1 MYLTELLKFEITRPT
16 VILADN
22 LGSHVSES
30 SVDTVSTE
38 LFGILAPLPKN
49 STSEC
54 QPLDVGVMGPL
65 KSKLRKKWLTEKPVV
80 TAAEKRLAMI
90 QRTIQAWEEMSCD
103 LIRSSFEK
111 AKCLSAHCLKGKLR
125 AVVVGTHYLTGFA
138 DGELAN
144 ITQEIKHPKGTDVG
158 IVILDRNI
166 TTIQPVAVS
175 FEFVPADVLAWVRGW
190 GRVTSRARAPYS
202 KVLKELS
209 VTTWNNTGASA
220 ALFPIRLTD
229 TMLGAGGVEG
239 EDSCRG
245 DSGGPLTIEENG
257 TVRLVGVISFGRGCG
272 VHGNPGNL

>member
-1 MYLTELLKFEITRPT
+1 MDKHVWQMYLTELLKFEITRPT

-65 KSKLRKKWLTEKPVV
+65 KSKLRKKWLTEKSVV

-111 AKCLSAHCLKGKLR
+111 AKCLCCN
-125 AVVVGTHYLTGFA
+125 VY
-138 DGELAN
+138 GES
-144 ITQEIKHPKGTDVG
+144 ID
-158 IVILDRNI
+158 
-166 TTIQPVAVS
+166 
-175 FEFVPADVLAWVRGW
+175 FF
-190 GRVTSRARAPYS
+190 
-202 KVLKELS
+202 
-209 VTTWNNTGASA
+209 
-220 ALFPIRLTD
+220 
-229 TMLGAGGVEG
+229 
-239 EDSCRG
+239 DSQCQ
-245 DSGGPLTIEENG
+245 LI
-257 TVRLVGVISFGRGCG
+257 
-272 VHGNPGNL
+272 